1 LSHASNGSLFSR
13 VSRRVNTLAMGKM
26 GNRRDY
32 ADEYLPAGWNRCGI
46 ERNRR
51 GI

>member
-13 VSRRVNTLAMGKM
+13 VSRRVNTLAMEKM
-26 GNRRDY
+26 GIRRDY